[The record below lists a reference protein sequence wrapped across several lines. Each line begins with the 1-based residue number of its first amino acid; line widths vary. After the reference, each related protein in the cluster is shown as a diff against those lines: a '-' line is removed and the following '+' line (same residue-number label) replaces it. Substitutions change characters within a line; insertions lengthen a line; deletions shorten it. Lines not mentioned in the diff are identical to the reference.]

1 MKRTPAHKG
10 AGTDELPRTRASFRV
25 SFSNAEPNELYSRS
39 RDFSIVLEDDLA
51 ELLGVRLSVRDS
63 RKTDLE
69 DDLAELLVDG
79 DRVAELVG
87 QLAVV
92 VDRESR
98 RCGGVRKRRRAPIA
112 VATALESR
120 AVHAVSGGSG
130 GLPPTRPAK
139 PHPEGTSTSSCGGG
153 CGGRLWYRTLHYANA
168 RVRTS
173 TGDGLSV
180 SIPISGVSA

>member
-10 AGTDELPRTRASFRV
+10 AGTDEHPRTRASFRV

-39 RDFSIVLEDDLA
+39 RDFSIVID
-51 ELLGVRLSVRDS
+51 
-63 RKTDLE
+63 

-87 QLAVV
+87 QLALGV
-92 VDRESR
+92 VDREQR
-98 RCGGVRKRRRAPIA
+98 RCGGVRK
-112 VATALESR
+112 L

-168 RVRTS
+168 RVRTF

>member
-51 ELLGVRLSVRDS
+51 ELL
-63 RKTDLE
+63 
-69 DDLAELLVDG
+69 VDG

-92 VDRESR
+92 VDREQR
-98 RCGGVRKRRRAPIA
+98 RCGGVRK
-112 VATALESR
+112 R

-130 GLPPTRPAK
+130 GLPPTLPAK
-139 PHPEGTSTSSCGGG
+139 PHPVGTSSTLLGGG
-153 CGGRLWYRTLHYANA
+153 CGGRLRYRTLHYANA

-180 SIPISGVSA
+180 SIFFQGENPAVYGGREADNSLTFHRRLQSEYPTTANLY

>member
-39 RDFSIVLEDDLA
+39 RDFSIVLD
-51 ELLGVRLSVRDS
+51 
-63 RKTDLE
+63 
-69 DDLAELLVDG
+69 DDLAELLVEG

-87 QLAVV
+87 QLALGV
-92 VDRESR
+92 VDREQR
-98 RCGGVRKRRRAPIA
+98 RCGGVRK
-112 VATALESR
+112 L

-139 PHPEGTSTSSCGGG
+139 PHPVGTSTTLLGGG
-153 CGGRLWYRTLHYANA
+153 CGGRLRYRTLEIRRA
-168 RVRTS
+168 
-173 TGDGLSV
+173 GL
-180 SIPISGVSA
+180 G

>member
-39 RDFSIVLEDDLA
+39 RDFSIVLD
-51 ELLGVRLSVRDS
+51 
-63 RKTDLE
+63 
-69 DDLAELLVDG
+69 DDLAELLVEG

-87 QLAVV
+87 QLALGV
-92 VDRESR
+92 VDREQR
-98 RCGGVRKRRRAPIA
+98 RCGGVRK
-112 VATALESR
+112 L

-168 RVRTS
+168 RVRTF

>member
-39 RDFSIVLEDDLA
+39 RDFSIVLD
-51 ELLGVRLSVRDS
+51 
-63 RKTDLE
+63 

-92 VDRESR
+92 VDREPR

-112 VATALESR
+112 VATTLENR
-120 AVHAVSGGSG
+120 AVQHYAVSGGSG

-139 PHPEGTSTSSCGGG
+139 PHPEGTSSSSCGGG

-168 RVRTS
+168 RVRTP
-173 TGDGLSV
+173 TDHGLSV

>member
-39 RDFSIVLEDDLA
+39 RDFSIVLD
-51 ELLGVRLSVRDS
+51 
-63 RKTDLE
+63 
-69 DDLAELLVDG
+69 DDLAELLVEG

-87 QLAVV
+87 QLALGV
-92 VDRESR
+92 VDREQR
-98 RCGGVRKRRRAPIA
+98 RCGGVRK
-112 VATALESR
+112 L

-139 PHPEGTSTSSCGGG
+139 PHPVGTSTTLRGGG
-153 CGGRLWYRTLHYANA
+153 CGGRRESSQD
-168 RVRTS
+168 TS
-173 TGDGLSV
+173 ECDIRLGHFLEYKLKRGTRWCW
-180 SIPISGVSA
+180 

>member
-39 RDFSIVLEDDLA
+39 RDFSIVLD
-51 ELLGVRLSVRDS
+51 
-63 RKTDLE
+63 
-69 DDLAELLVDG
+69 DDLAELLVEG

-87 QLAVV
+87 QLALGV
-92 VDRESR
+92 VDREQR
-98 RCGGVRKRRRAPIA
+98 RCGGVRN
-112 VATALESR
+112 R
-120 AVHAVSGGSG
+120 AVYAVSGGSG

-139 PHPEGTSTSSCGGG
+139 PHPVGTSTTLLGGG
-153 CGGRLWYRTLHYANA
+153 CGGRLRYRTLHYANA
-168 RVRTS
+168 RVRTP
-173 TGDGLSV
+173 TDHGLSV

>member
-10 AGTDELPRTRASFRV
+10 AGTDEHPRTRVSFRV

-39 RDFSIVLEDDLA
+39 RDFSIVLD
-51 ELLGVRLSVRDS
+51 
-63 RKTDLE
+63 

-87 QLAVV
+87 QLALGV
-92 VDRESR
+92 VDREQR
-98 RCGGVRKRRRAPIA
+98 RCGGVRK
-112 VATALESR
+112 L

-168 RVRTS
+168 RVRTF

>member
-39 RDFSIVLEDDLA
+39 RDFSIVLD
-51 ELLGVRLSVRDS
+51 
-63 RKTDLE
+63 
-69 DDLAELLVDG
+69 DDLAELLVEG

-92 VDRESR
+92 VDREQPAR
-98 RCGGVRKRRRAPIA
+98 RCGGVRK
-112 VATALESR
+112 R

-139 PHPEGTSTSSCGGG
+139 PHPEGTSTTLRGGG
-153 CGGRLWYRTLHYANA
+153 CGGRRESSQDATECDIRLGHFLESELNRRSSKSGG
-168 RVRTS
+168 RV
-173 TGDGLSV
+173 
-180 SIPISGVSA
+180 

>member
-25 SFSNAEPNELYSRS
+25 SFSNAEPHELYSRS
-39 RDFSIVLEDDLA
+39 RDFSIVLD
-51 ELLGVRLSVRDS
+51 
-63 RKTDLE
+63 
-69 DDLAELLVDG
+69 DDLAELLVEG

-92 VDRESR
+92 VDREPR

-112 VATALESR
+112 VATTLENR
-120 AVHAVSGGSG
+120 AVQHYAVSGGSG

-139 PHPEGTSTSSCGGG
+139 PHPVGTSTTLLGGG
-153 CGGRLWYRTLHYANA
+153 CGGRLRYRTLEIRRA
-168 RVRTS
+168 
-173 TGDGLSV
+173 GL
-180 SIPISGVSA
+180 G